1 MGICLQKGIRS
12 TDDSFVLHAKCLNSI
27 YQRTFI
33 FSVSVT
39 VDEKLQ
45 KAFER
50 ARHNRPVYLGEC
62 FS

>member
-12 TDDSFVLHAKCLNSI
+12 TDDSFVLHAKCLNSV
-27 YQRTFI
+27 
-33 FSVSVT
+33 SVSVT